1 MKIFIT
7 GANGLL
13 GQAITSIFTR
23 ETGWELICSSIE
35 DKSFLDYGN
44 KYEQLDITNKEEV
57 KRVINLHRPNIIINC
72 AAFTNVDGC
81 ETDKELCWRL
91 NVDGVK
97 NLIIAARK
105 EECRI
110 IHLST
115 DYVFDGKDGP
125 YTEEDTPNPIS
136 FYGRSKLAAENA
148 LTTSEVRYAIVRTM
162 VLFGIG
168 VNIKP
173 NFALWMIDKLK
184 AEESINI
191 VDDQIG
197 NATMIDDLAWG
208 LLKLAEKN
216 LTGIFNIA
224 GSDILSRYNFA
235 LKICE
240 VFDFNKELVHKIKT
254 KDLNQPAPRPLN
266 SGLITLK
273 ASTQL
278 GIKLMDS
285 LESIRLLKT
294 QLGT

>member
-1 MKIFIT
+1 MKVFLT

-13 GQAITSIFTR
+13 GQAVTSIFTR

-35 DKSFLDYGN
+35 EKSFLDYGI
-44 KYEQLDITNKEEV
+44 KYEKLDVTNKEEV
-57 KRVINLHRPNIIINC
+57 KRVINLHRPDIIINC
-72 AAFTNVDGC
+72 AAYTNVDGC
-81 ETDKELCWRL
+81 ETDRELCWRL

-97 NLIIAARK
+97 NLIIAAKK
-105 EECRI
+105 EDCRI
-110 IHLST
+110 IHIST
-115 DYVFDGKDGP
+115 DYVFDGKNGP
-125 YTEEDTPNPIS
+125 YTEDDTPNPIS

-148 LTTSEVRYAIVRTM
+148 LTTSDIRYAIVRTM
-162 VLFGIG
+162 VLFGVG

-184 AEESINI
+184 AGEKINI

-197 NATMIDDLAWG
+197 NATMVDDLAWG
-208 LLKLAEKN
+208 ILKLAEKN

-224 GSDILSRYNFA
+224 GADILSRYDFA

-240 VFDFNKELVHKIKT
+240 VFEFSKALVSKIKT
-254 KDLNQPAPRPLN
+254 ADLNQPAPRPLH

-273 ASTQL
+273 ASSQL
-278 GIKLMDS
+278 GINLMDS
-285 LESIRLLKT
+285 LEAIRLLKT